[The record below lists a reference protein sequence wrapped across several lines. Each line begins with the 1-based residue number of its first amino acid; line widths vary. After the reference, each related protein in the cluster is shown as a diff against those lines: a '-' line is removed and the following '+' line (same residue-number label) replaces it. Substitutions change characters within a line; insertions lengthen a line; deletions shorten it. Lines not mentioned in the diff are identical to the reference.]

1 MAEKVT
7 KMVLKVDLQCPCCYK
22 KIKKIL
28 AKFPEIRSHIYDEKQ
43 NTVTITVVCCN
54 PEKIRCKLL
63 CKGGKTIKCIE
74 IIKEP
79 PPNPSKDKK
88 VKKDD
93 KEKKDDDKPTG
104 KTGKT
109 PPPSDPE
116 TPPKSPKRA
125 PPNPLPAIGYPPSYP
140 IPVCCGPCYEGN
152 LGGPCYH
159 GYGRPVPIRVP
170 VAIIPKWVPAHGCP
184 PINPV
189 PDCCGPCSEGN
200 PGGPCYHG
208 YGRQVPCYDGYWYGS
223 GSGGCTSM

>member
-1 MAEKVT
+1 
-7 KMVLKVDLQCPCCYK
+7 MVLKVDLQCPCCYK

-28 AKFPEIRSHIYDEKQ
+28 AKFPGIRSHSYDEKQ

-79 PPNPSKDKK
+79 PKPPTDQKTEK
-88 VKKDD
+88 V
-93 KEKKDDDKPTG
+93 DKPKDTGETTG
-104 KTGKT
+104 KPVKT
-109 PPPSDPE
+109 PPPPDPK
-116 TPPKSPKRA
+116 TRKSPERA
-125 PPNPLPAIGYPPSYP
+125 PPNPVLAIGYPPCYL

-159 GYGRPVPIRVP
+159 GYGRPVLIRVP
-170 VAIIPKWVPAHGCP
+170 VPIRAPVSIIPEWVPAHGCP
-184 PINPV
+184 PVNPV
-189 PDCCGPCSEGN
+189 LDCCGPCSDGN

-208 YGRQVPCYDGYWYGS
+208 YGRQVPCYDGY
-223 GSGGCTSM
+223 